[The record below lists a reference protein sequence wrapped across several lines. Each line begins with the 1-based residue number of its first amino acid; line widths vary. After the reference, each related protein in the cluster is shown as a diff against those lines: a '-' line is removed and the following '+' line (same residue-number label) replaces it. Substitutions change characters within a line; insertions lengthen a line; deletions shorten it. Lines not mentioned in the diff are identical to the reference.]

1 MYWIQYYIQMWEI
14 MKTIFIIISIQ
25 TMLLL
30 VKHPWFSQKKKKSE
44 MINTKLFAMMVVRV
58 EYVDIYISLLAMR
71 YLFHNKVIIS

>member
-1 MYWIQYYIQMWEI
+1 MNNYFDHHFYSNHAALGE
-14 MKTIFIIISIQ
+14 TSLIFS
-25 TMLLL
+25 
-30 VKHPWFSQKKKKSE
+30 KEKKSE